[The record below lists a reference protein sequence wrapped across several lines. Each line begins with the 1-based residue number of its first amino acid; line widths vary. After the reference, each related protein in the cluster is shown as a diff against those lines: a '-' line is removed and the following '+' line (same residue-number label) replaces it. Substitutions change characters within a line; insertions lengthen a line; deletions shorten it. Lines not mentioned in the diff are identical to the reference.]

1 LQKSKLTKNKYNI
14 AELSE
19 ILSISQATTKN
30 WIKLNK
36 ITPDTYD
43 NNKPLF
49 SKINVDNILKEIQ
62 SKSSKMLKARRNKK
76 YITGTFFYKNYINEN
91 SENLKNVQNLLNY
104 IILNNIY
111 LTETEILYILA
122 DCANKLFL
130 SKNQN
135 LDKFACLITDLTNNN
150 ANKNNFKKKH
160 NEIFQYNYEYEEG
173 EDILGLL
180 YLSLS
185 AISSRKAR
193 GAYFTPTKIVKKV
206 IENIDFTTN
215 ISFDNKIIDPCCGS
229 GNFLLQLPKSINLE
243 QIYGKDID
251 LTSIKLTRINMALKY
266 SPKKIDVLYK
276 NFTQGNFLFDK
287 EENKYQQII
296 GNPPWGYNFSKNEQN
311 SLREKYLTAKNN
323 NIESYDTFV
332 EKALSCLNTKGELF
346 FVLPEAILNVKAHK
360 TIRQIIAKSSKILYI
375 EYLGNIFS
383 KVQCPS
389 IIIKLQ
395 KTKAPT
401 KNSNIKIKT
410 ENREFV
416 IKSERNTSD
425 DIFNFKMNDSEFEI
439 YNKIT
444 TIKNKVYLKN
454 NSIFALG
461 LVTGN
466 NAKYITTKKTSNSE
480 QIIKGSNIS
489 KYKIEKAEN
498 YIKFTPEKF
507 QQVAPIEYYKA
518 PEKMFYK
525 FISNKLVFAYDNN
538 KTLSLNSCNILIPT
552 FKDLKIKYVMA
563 ILNSSVAQFIFEKK
577 FNSIKVLRSHIE
589 TIPIPTCSKSQ
600 QKQIIELVDKIL
612 ICENPEE
619 FNNLYQTLD
628 LIISN
633 RYCLTNEEYKIIKK
647 SIC

>member
-1 LQKSKLTKNKYNI
+1 
-14 AELSE
+14 
-19 ILSISQATTKN
+19 
-30 WIKLNK
+30 
-36 ITPDTYD
+36 
-43 NNKPLF
+43 
-49 SKINVDNILKEIQ
+49 
-62 SKSSKMLKARRNKK
+62 
-76 YITGTFFYKNYINEN
+76 
-91 SENLKNVQNLLNY
+91 
-104 IILNNIY
+104 
-111 LTETEILYILA
+111 
-122 DCANKLFL
+122 
-130 SKNQN
+130 
-135 LDKFACLITDLTNNN
+135 
-150 ANKNNFKKKH
+150 
-160 NEIFQYNYEYEEG
+160 
-173 EDILGLL
+173 
-180 YLSLS
+180 
-185 AISSRKAR
+185 
-193 GAYFTPTKIVKKV
+193 
-206 IENIDFTTN
+206 
-215 ISFDNKIIDPCCGS
+215 
-229 GNFLLQLPKSINLE
+229 
-243 QIYGKDID
+243 
-251 LTSIKLTRINMALKY
+251 
-266 SPKKIDVLYK
+266 
-276 NFTQGNFLFDK
+276 
-287 EENKYQQII
+287 
-296 GNPPWGYNFSKNEQN
+296 
-311 SLREKYLTAKNN
+311 
-323 NIESYDTFV
+323 
-332 EKALSCLNTKGELF
+332 
-346 FVLPEAILNVKAHK
+346 
-360 TIRQIIAKSSKILYI
+360 
-375 EYLGNIFS
+375 
-383 KVQCPS
+383 
-389 IIIKLQ
+389 
-395 KTKAPT
+395 
-401 KNSNIKIKT
+401 
-410 ENREFV
+410 
-416 IKSERNTSD
+416 
-425 DIFNFKMNDSEFEI
+425 MNDSEFEI

-563 ILNSSVAQFIFEKK
+563 ILNSSIAQFIFEKK